1 MMIGVCARCGA
12 VGPVEGHHPTCR
24 LAGRPIH
31 PTFVVTI
38 CGPTCHAGV
47 SELLRVLGLT
57 RPSDHPV
64 VLLRRLA
71 LFLGWWGRPL
81 EVQHVEAVAEVVADV
96 ADRIEVQMVTL

>member
-1 MMIGVCARCGA
+1 MIGMCTRCGA
-12 VGPVEGHHPTCR
+12 LLRVEDHHPTCR

-31 PTFVVTI
+31 PNLVVTI
-38 CGPTCHAGV
+38 CGPDCHAGV
-47 SELLRVLGLT
+47 SELLRVLGLAD
-57 RPSDHPV
+57 PSDHPV